1 MVPHRRLTG
10 QKFWGINM
18 SPLEVVSL
26 GQKAV
31 TITLLLSAP
40 LLVTGMA
47 VGLMVAI
54 FQATTQ
60 IQEMTLTFVPK
71 IVAVMLALLFFASWM
86 LIKITDYT
94 NELFVNI
101 PNIIR

>member
-1 MVPHRRLTG
+1 MVP
-10 QKFWGINM
+10 
-18 SPLEVVSL
+18 LEAVTL
-26 GQKAV
+26 GQNAI

-40 LLVTGMA
+40 LLLIGMA
-47 VGLMVAI
+47 VGLLVAI

-71 IVAVMLALLFFASWM
+71 IVAVMLALLFFSSWM

-94 NELFVNI
+94 NDLFLSI
-101 PNIIR
+101 PYLIR

>member
-1 MVPHRRLTG
+1 
-10 QKFWGINM
+10 M
-18 SPLEVVSL
+18 SPLEVVTL
-26 GQKAV
+26 GQNALTV
-31 TITLLLSAP
+31 ILLLSAP
-40 LLVTGMA
+40 LLITGMV
-47 VGLMVAI
+47 VGLLVAI

-71 IVAVMLALLFFASWM
+71 IVAVMLALLFFSSWM

-94 NELFVNI
+94 QELFINI

>member
-1 MVPHRRLTG
+1 
-10 QKFWGINM
+10 M
-18 SPLEVVSL
+18 SPVEVVTL

-31 TITLLLSAP
+31 TLTLLLSAP
-40 LLVTGMA
+40 LLLTGMV

-71 IVAVMLALLFFASWM
+71 IVSVMLALLFFGSWL
-86 LIKITDYT
+86 LIKINDYT
-94 NELFVNI
+94 RELFLSI
-101 PNIIR
+101 PDLIR